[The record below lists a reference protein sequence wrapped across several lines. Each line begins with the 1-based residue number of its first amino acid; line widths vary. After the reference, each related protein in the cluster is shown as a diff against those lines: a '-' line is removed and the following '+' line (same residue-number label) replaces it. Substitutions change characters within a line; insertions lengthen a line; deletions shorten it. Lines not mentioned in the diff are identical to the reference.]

1 MTYRTRTYIAAEW
14 DGDSDAVQQL
24 HKWNDSNHFSLSFTD
39 AHDLQQSRAVSYT
52 HLAIVEKKTMG
63 RFGNGYY
70 YWKE

>member
-39 AHDLQQSRAVSYT
+39 AHDLQQSRDV
-52 HLAIVEKKTMG
+52 V
-63 RFGNGYY
+63 
-70 YWKE
+70 

>member
-39 AHDLQQSRAVSYT
+39 VNSLKNKADSACIGWIMLYP
-52 HLAIVEKKTMG
+52 I
-63 RFGNGYY
+63 FNI
-70 YWKE
+70 